1 MSKCG
6 CYGRAKWRRGTVD
19 PSKLVQGIKKQ
30 LQDALELKIEYFCQN
45 SGKKKRKLCSP
56 KSKGN
61 TITVLN
67 LFTNMPKSVNH

>member
-30 LQDALELKIEYFCQN
+30 LQDPWALKIEYLCQN
-45 SGKKKRKLCSP
+45 SGKKKESYVSP
-56 KSKGN
+56 KVKV
-61 TITVLN
+61 TR
-67 LFTNMPKSVNH
+67 

>member
-30 LQDALELKIEYFCQN
+30 IQDALELKIEYSCQN
-45 SGKKKRKLCSP
+45 SGKKKKAMFAQ
-56 KSKGN
+56 K
-61 TITVLN
+61 
-67 LFTNMPKSVNH
+67 

>member
-45 SGKKKRKLCSP
+45 SGKKKESYVRP
-56 KSKGN
+56 KVKV
-61 TITVLN
+61 TR
-67 LFTNMPKSVNH
+67 